1 MKITTA
7 RTALFG
13 PYALDLRSGELRKFG
28 TKVKMGEQAFQILC
42 VLLEAPGEMVSRE
55 DLRAKLWT
63 SETFVDFD
71 HGLNSA
77 VQRLRDC
84 LSDSA
89 EKPRWIETVPRR
101 GYRFVG
107 RVEWS
112 DGGPPSEVVPDVNIG
127 SQDEISAGDGPFS
140 ADAETPEAP
149 GRASVF
155 GWRSVL
161 LVVASLAL
169 FLAAFLTIKLI
180 RDARP
185 AGRATLIRSLAVLPL
200 ENLSGDPAQEYFSDG
215 MTDEVITM
223 LAKNPALR
231 VTSRT
236 SVMQYKRIH
245 RPLRE
250 IARELGVDGI
260 LEGSVGRSGNRVHMT
275 TQLIHAA
282 TDTHVWA
289 ESFDRDLS
297 DVGAL
302 QNELAQAVAKQVGAT
317 TSGSSSPKGHID
329 PQAHD
334 AYYYGRY
341 YWFKSEYEKSRGYFQ
356 KAIDLQPDYAAAWSG
371 LADSYS
377 LAAVE
382 ENAPSAAVMPQAEK
396 AARKALELDDLAA
409 EAHNSMAIVELFY
422 RWNWAAADR
431 ESARA
436 LDLNPTLEEAH
447 LVRSYVLRP
456 LNRLDEALQ
465 VEKRAMELDPFSEP
479 QALVYILI
487 RMRQF
492 DAALN
497 EARIRSDAQPNN
509 ADLHEVLSEAYFFKG
524 MEKESEAESER
535 ALQLAGEKDQL
546 AEQVQVYRRGGFRAV
561 LEWRVD
567 DLKRRAAKRYVSP
580 INFAD
585 AFALLGRKEETL
597 HYLEKSCEEREP
609 HVVFL
614 QSDPTYDF
622 LHSDPRYRAIVDKM
636 GLPPA
641 YGPSTPT
648 PARP

>member
-1 MKITTA
+1 MKITMA

-28 TKVKMGEQAFQILC
+28 TKVKMGEQAFQILR
-42 VLLEAPGEMVSRE
+42 VLLETPGEMVSRE
-55 DLRAKLWT
+55 ELRAKLWT

-89 EKPRWIETVPRR
+89 EKPRWVETVPRR
-101 GYRFVG
+101 GYRFLG
-107 RVEWS
+107 QVEWS
-112 DGGPPSEVVPDVNIG
+112 DGSSPSEVLPDPSNG
-127 SQDEISAGDGPFS
+127 SQDAASPSEDLVS
-140 ADAETPEAP
+140 
-149 GRASVF
+149 ASVEPFELPKGARVF
-155 GWRSVL
+155 GRRSAL
-161 LVVASLAL
+161 LVVAVVAL

-180 RDARP
+180 QDARP
-185 AGRATLIRSLAVLPL
+185 AGRAMLIRSLAVLPL
-200 ENLSGDPAQEYFSDG
+200 ENLSGDPAQEYFADG
-215 MTDEVITM
+215 ITDEVITT

-236 SVMQYKRIH
+236 SVMQYKRVH

-250 IARELGVDGI
+250 IARELGVEGI
-260 LEGSVGRSGNRVHMT
+260 LEGSVGRTGSRVHIT
-275 TQLIHAA
+275 AQLIHAA
-282 TDTHVWA
+282 SDTHVWA

-297 DVGAL
+297 DLSSL
-302 QNELAQAVAKQVGAT
+302 QNELAETIAKRVGAT
-317 TSGSSSPKGHID
+317 TSGVKKTGQHID
-329 PQAHD
+329 PQARD

-382 ENAPSAAVMPQAEK
+382 ENAPSAAVMPQAEY

-409 EAHNSMAIVELFY
+409 EAHNSMAMVELFY
-422 RWNWAAADR
+422 RWNWASADR

-436 LDLNPTLEEAH
+436 LELNPGLEEAH
-447 LVRSYVLRP
+447 FVRSYVLRP
-456 LNRLDEALQ
+456 LNRMDEALQ
-465 VEKRAMELDPFSEP
+465 AEKRAMELDPFSEP
-479 QALVYILI
+479 AALVYILI

-535 ALQLAGEKDQL
+535 ALELAGEKDQL
-546 AEQVQVYRRGGFRAV
+546 AEQVQVYRQGGFRAV
-561 LEWRVD
+561 LEWRIAE
-567 DLKRRAAKRYVSP
+567 LKRKAAKGYVSP
-580 INFAD
+580 INFAG
-585 AFALLGRKEETL
+585 AFAVLGRKEETIR
-597 HYLEKSCEEREP
+597 YLEKSCQEREP

-614 QSDPTYDF
+614 QSDPTFDF
-622 LHSDPRYRAIVDKM
+622 LHSDPRYRAIVNKM

-641 YGPSTPT
+641 YGPSTLT
-648 PARP
+648 PPRP